1 MNNISMVSLDS
12 FQLIIAIYLFYVAA
26 KGSGT
31 LYRFGDLPEE
41 DQIKVK
47 PKLRLIYFLC
57 GLIALLE
64 TGVCM
69 IQNSMFTLVQTES
82 GSAEYIQNFQLEFFP
97 ALTYSTLNILS
108 TALSGLIILI
118 LAITFL
124 WLRSKAIKE

>member
-1 MNNISMVSLDS
+1 
-12 FQLIIAIYLFYVAA
+12 
-26 KGSGT
+26 
-31 LYRFGDLPEE
+31 
-41 DQIKVK
+41 
-47 PKLRLIYFLC
+47 
-57 GLIALLE
+57 
-64 TGVCM
+64 M

-97 ALTYSTLNILS
+97 DLTYSTLNILS